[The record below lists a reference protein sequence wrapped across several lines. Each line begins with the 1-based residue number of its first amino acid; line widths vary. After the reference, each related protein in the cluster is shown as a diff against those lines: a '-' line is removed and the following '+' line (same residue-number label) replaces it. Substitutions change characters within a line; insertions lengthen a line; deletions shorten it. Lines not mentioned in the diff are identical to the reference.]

1 MGINTPST
9 PQQMASALLSK
20 SLRRQAKNTSN
31 IYHKYLRSS
40 MERIVNTLGDMCIAL
55 GTAVAL
61 IVFIMLILVLS
72 GYIVLRHDWWDD
84 AGPNDGKPYDN
95 RQKQ

>member
-1 MGINTPST
+1 
-9 PQQMASALLSK
+9 
-20 SLRRQAKNTSN
+20 
-31 IYHKYLRSS
+31 
-40 MERIVNTLGDMCIAL
+40 MCIAL

-72 GYIVLRHDWWDD
+72 GYIVLRYDWWDD